1 MLLRHPSW
9 RQRAKSVM
17 EVVSMGLV
25 GTRTLFRALGKRPSP
40 LEREA
45 WTAERLGLLIPTRI
59 AIAVEAMVLVYFPIW
74 R

>member
-1 MLLRHPSW
+1 
-9 RQRAKSVM
+9 
-17 EVVSMGLV
+17 MGLV

-45 WTAERLGLLIPTRI
+45 WTAERHGLLIPTRI
-59 AIAVEAMVLVYFPIW
+59 AIAVEAMVLYFPIW